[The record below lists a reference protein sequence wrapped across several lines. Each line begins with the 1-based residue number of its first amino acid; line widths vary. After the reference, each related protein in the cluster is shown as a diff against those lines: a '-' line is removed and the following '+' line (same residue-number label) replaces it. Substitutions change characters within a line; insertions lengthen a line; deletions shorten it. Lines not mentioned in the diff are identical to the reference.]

1 MTFKRHKKGE
11 TGREKKKQYAP
22 TAKCSK
28 KFVEICDETRS
39 ILAVSRNAKNQ
50 GMKKKNQNK
59 TKAAELLGVLFAL
72 QFCPRRRPAAHF
84 MAIAIP
90 AALA

>member
-1 MTFKRHKKGE
+1 MR
-11 TGREKKKQYAP
+11 
-22 TAKCSK
+22 
-28 KFVEICDETRS
+28 
-39 ILAVSRNAKNQ
+39 RNAEYPRRVPKCQKPRNE
-50 GMKKKNQNK
+50 KKNQNK